1 MEIVPHLALVKN
13 IPLKKKRRLNIR
25 KMNLPKNLVAVHV
38 ARKIARRLPEAVH
51 AKMPGVIV
59 TLLLEINRCY
69 EQGY

>member
-1 MEIVPHLALVKN
+1 
-13 IPLKKKRRLNIR
+13 
-25 KMNLPKNLVAVHV
+25 MNLPKNLVAVHV